1 MASMQTGD
9 ISITLLAHLAQIVHT
24 IRHSVVPGEKIILKI
39 LFGYRPHHNPEL
51 DRTASEVEALT
62 RLDRC
67 STETNRVPV
76 TPAKFLEKILR
87 RRAVGGWNI

>member
-1 MASMQTGD
+1 MVFSPLVELGVNSLQ
-9 ISITLLAHLAQIVHT
+9 S
-24 IRHSVVPGEKIILKI
+24 RSGEKIILKI

-87 RRAVGGWNI
+87 RSAVRGWNI